1 MVIACCYLLLGVLC
15 VGAVGWQ
22 QPGLLHDPQQEL
34 YDELVK
40 ASPTLR
46 LHYPIGQFPNHS
58 RTRHLSIGW
67 QCNLH
72 SRSES
77 ISSANER
84 LKLIF
89 GERARYCI
97 EDNFNCELNEE
108 ILTLKERLFWRST
121 TRKRFLLWSP
131 LLVPLDSKYCSIPSF
146 LSIYQSIFCLS
157 SAPHFWAFLI
167 SFSSLPLALFLSFF
181 PALSLCRPV
190 QLILKEL

>member
-131 LLVPLDSKYCSIPSF
+131 YWCHWIPNIALFLPFYLSINLSSVYLLHLTFELSWFHSPPYLSHFSF
-146 LSIYQSIFCLS
+146 LS
-157 SAPHFWAFLI
+157 FL
-167 SFSSLPLALFLSFF
+167 LFLS
-181 PALSLCRPV
+181 AGQCN
-190 QLILKEL
+190 